1 VELGPGLVS
10 AVHHHGEAES
20 GIYIISGDARFYSGD
35 RLDQAQEAVRAV
47 FIKPALR
54 EYIARIIDRTR
65 SHADIALGASTRGTI
80 NLFRAAQAWA
90 AIAGREYVLP
100 DDVKE
105 LAEPILAHRLILRPN
120 AEMQGQTTRKIL
132 AQLLE
137 REPVPQLSGDE

>member
-1 VELGPGLVS
+1 M
-10 AVHHHGEAES
+10 
-20 GIYIISGDARFYSGD
+20 
-35 RLDQAQEAVRAV
+35 
-47 FIKPALR
+47 
-54 EYIARIIDRTR
+54 
-65 SHADIALGASTRGTI
+65 
-80 NLFRAAQAWA
+80 
-90 AIAGREYVLP
+90 AGREYVLP